1 MPLERGAIAILD
13 SKDNQKI
20 GVVYTPEYW
29 ATWAIR
35 KFEILDLWAAGSTV
49 VDPTVGDGSFVRSLV
64 SEAQDRGVP
73 ISQKMISN
81 LYGFDIREEGIKD
94 LAGYLHQTMNLSVS
108 ETNFKRLDVILD
120 SLPKKF
126 DIVMGNPPWANF
138 TTLPSEYKQLLKP
151 KYIEYG
157 LTSKTHSTLLGNSRI
172 DIAALVVSRM
182 MADGLNE
189 NGKLLMFLPTSIFDG
204 IAHEPFRKFET
215 KQTLYFLNSLFD
227 FGNEGIF
234 SSGGLHGTNFA
245 FAEFSLEPSPDEFV
259 PEFRRIEEGWERVQG
274 RLLPSTP
281 TMQVNQLGGLISIGA
296 DSKPRQGTN
305 TCGANGVFFGDVVDG
320 SIEDKTL
327 IFRSLDGVES
337 EIESS
342 LVFPLVMRDNLLSSE
357 VSPSRFVL
365 LPYDS
370 ITGKP
375 LTESQMDLLP
385 NSKKYFS
392 SQKDRLESRKGTL
405 IRSSMKNYGYWSL
418 LGVGKY
424 SFAPF
429 KLIWLTAGQSKF
441 EPRVVSSY
449 AGKPWQANQSL
460 QAFMPFQDLWSAEET
475 ASLMVEKLGNVGLG
489 LLGTPKSLS
498 WAQPGR
504 VGKLLT
510 FSSRSDK
517 SLTHLF

>member
-1 MPLERGAIAILD
+1 MPLERGALEISDLKD
-13 SKDNQKI
+13 SQKI

-35 KFEILDLWAAGSTV
+35 KFAVLDSWAAGATI
-49 VDPTVGDGSFVRSLV
+49 VDPTVGDGAFVRALV
-64 SEAQDRGVP
+64 SEAQDRGLP

-94 LAGYLHQTMNLSVS
+94 LASYLRQNLNISVP

-120 SLPKKF
+120 PLPMKF

-138 TTLPSEYKQLLKP
+138 TNLPSQYKELLKP

-157 LTSKTHSTLLGNSRI
+157 LTSKTHSTLLGNSRV

-182 MADGLNE
+182 MTDGLNE

-204 IAHEPFRKFET
+204 IAHEPFRNFKA
-215 KQTLYFLNSLFD
+215 KQAPYFLNSLFD

-245 FAEFSLEPSPDEFV
+245 FAEFSWEPSQDDFV
-259 PEFRRIEEGWERVQG
+259 PEFRRTEDGWERVDG

-281 TMQVNQLGGLISIGA
+281 RTQVNQLRDLVIIGT
-296 DSKPRQGTN
+296 DSKPRQGIN
-305 TCGANGVFFGDVVDG
+305 TCGANGVFFGDVIAG
-320 SIEDKTL
+320 SIEDRTL
-327 IFRSLDGVES
+327 IFRSLDGIES

-342 LVFPLVMRDNLLSSE
+342 IVFPLMMRENLLRGD

-370 ITGKP
+370 QTGKP
-375 LTESQMDLLP
+375 LTETQMDLLP
-385 NSKKYFS
+385 YSKEYFS
-392 SQKDRLESRKGTL
+392 SQRARLESRKGTL
-405 IRSSMKNYGYWSL
+405 IQSSMANYGYWSL

-429 KLIWLTAGQSKF
+429 KLIWLTAGQSQF
-441 EPRVVSSY
+441 EPQVVSSY

-460 QAFMPFQDLWSAEET
+460 QAFMPFQDLHTAQET
-475 ASLMVEKLGNVGLG
+475 ASQMLEKLGNVGLG
-489 LLGTPKSLS
+489 LLGTPRSLS

-504 VGKLLT
+504 VSKLLT
-510 FSSRSDK
+510 FSSSSDQ